1 MEGVGGDVKGV
12 KQLKNKTKGALQ
24 AERFI
29 PVGGGGGTEVFRF
42 FFFFTQYLNSS
53 RALSNREQGLFHLG
67 YCENG
72 SLVPHCFP
80 HASRVD
86 KRQIN

>member
-1 MEGVGGDVKGV
+1 M

-24 AERFI
+24 AEQFI
-29 PVGGGGGTEVFRF
+29 PVGGGGVGTEVFLF
-42 FFFFTQYLNSS
+42 LFFFTQYLDSS

-67 YCENG
+67 YCESG

-80 HASRVD
+80 HVSRVD